1 MTEHSSS
8 GSEPKQ
14 HHFVPQFYLR
24 AFSENKKQINLYNF
38 KRRKVISGAPIKKQC
53 ARAHFHAFAPGL
65 EQALGGIEGD
75 AAAAIR
81 TILDRKSAPRPGS
94 EEWKAILAFIAFQKA
109 RTERSEQVINA
120 TGDFL
125 VKTSLQRGPSF
136 SNFDFDKIEIKN
148 KYAIALAFELVE
160 LTLQYASD
168 LGMHLLLNESET
180 DFLTSDDPVAA
191 HNQYCEGIT
200 YRGVLGWNCRGLQL
214 FLPLSPRVVLL
225 LYDKAVYKVDGSRHG
240 ECSSVIRY
248 PEHVRLIN
256 DLQALNAHQNVYFM
270 GTPNQDTMTY
280 LREVTQRRTEGRTT
294 FVETEPV
301 KLPSGQ
307 MSQMLHTFEPILPLS
322 LTLPQITIRRRA
334 RRIDLDARGGQYRH
348 APKERFYAHPNVSV
362 PTHTR
367 HAVRKITRK

>member
-1 MTEHSSS
+1 MTENSAIK
-8 GSEPKQ
+8 SEPKQ

-38 KRRKVISGAPIKKQC
+38 KRGQVISGAPIKKQC

-75 AAAAIR
+75 AATAIR
-81 TILDRKSAPRPGS
+81 AILDRKSAPNPGS
-94 EEWKAILAFIAFQKA
+94 EEWKAILAFIAFQRA

-125 VKTSLQRGPSF
+125 VKTSLQYDPRF
-136 SNFDFDKIEIKN
+136 KDFDFDKIEIKN

-214 FLPLSPRVVLL
+214 FLPLSPRAVLL
-225 LYDKAVYKVDGSRHG
+225 LYDKAVYKVYGSRHG
-240 ECSSVIRY
+240 ECSAAIRDRD
-248 PEHVRLIN
+248 HVRLIN

-270 GTPNQDTMTY
+270 GPVNQDALTY
-280 LREVTQRRTEGRTT
+280 LEETKQRRIKGRTT

-301 KLPSGQ
+301 KLPTGQ
-307 MSQMLHTFEPILPLS
+307 MSQMLHTYELMLPLP

-334 RRIDLDARGGQYRH
+334 RRIALDARGGQYRH
-348 APKERFYAHPNVSV
+348 APKERLYAHPNVGV
-362 PTHTR
+362 PSHTR